1 VLWNVTIVF
10 YPAGV
15 AQRGSSEQT
24 SILAAEHHGTKKISV
39 KVSRCVHAGGCP
51 AASPLGAISIK
62 AMLTACQY
70 PLIFVSAFPDF
81 AGFRQHFKEI
91 AWETGVWIAEMP
103 DQR

>member
-1 VLWNVTIVF
+1 
-10 YPAGV
+10 
-15 AQRGSSEQT
+15 
-24 SILAAEHHGTKKISV
+24 
-39 KVSRCVHAGGCP
+39 
-51 AASPLGAISIK
+51 
-62 AMLTACQY
+62 MLTACQY